1 MRACLTREAA
11 AAQGPAGDATL
22 AGLRIAQERGM
33 EAPDAAGGGGVAN
46 GAPDD
51 TKAAAEATKDEP
63 APGPS
68 ATVPAE
74 PNEPETDPDAT
85 DSKT

>member
-1 MRACLTREAA
+1 MRLGEL
-11 AAQGPAGDATL
+11 PVPIAGLPEEL
-22 AGLRIAQERGM
+22 AGLRIAKERGM
-33 EAPDAAGGGGVAN
+33 EAPDPQTAVASSN

-51 TKAAAEATKDEP
+51 REAATEATKDQP
-63 APGPS
+63 APAPS
-68 ATVPAE
+68 ANIPAE